1 MNCQLESTAQVCSFF
16 PLGGFAATLGGST
29 GFIFGLLRSDTR
41 LSTDVDVLGDE
52 AVNNVLINSTII
64 ILFSTQ
70 LTKGKFTM
78 VNYYKIRLP
87 NYARLILN

>member
-52 AVNNVLINSTII
+52 AVNNV
-64 ILFSTQ
+64 
-70 LTKGKFTM
+70 
-78 VNYYKIRLP
+78 
-87 NYARLILN
+87 